1 MNRKSLIMNLFLSI
15 AISTYCIGQS
25 WPKVLL
31 PNKSAGSWS
40 VAETYDKGYIV
51 GGMYTNTGAANWGIA
66 IKTDIN
72 GNVLWYKSI
81 GQPGDGTAVLDMNQT
96 TEGGY
101 ILTGG
106 TRMLHPASIGDTYIQ
121 KLDACGN
128 VEWCRIYS
136 TDNLGDYGIKIRQV
150 PGGYI
155 ALVGGYGDD
164 PQNKVIWL
172 FRLDN
177 SGDLIWQQYYAQS
190 DTAIFGEWAYDFQIT
205 NDSQYILSG
214 RCYYPQQPGDSIGY
228 ERPFIVKVDST
239 GEVVWELPWI
249 NGQLFVGWINHSAI
263 DNQGNIYSG
272 ITHVDFTPPGGYR
285 PCLIKT
291 SSNGEEMGW
300 KNLMDS
306 TDGGGIATINWLDDS
321 TLVHGVAWSP
331 FGGEP
336 TLSVMKT
343 DRDGNVLKSKFLS
356 QTDNYF
362 MDGESVTDNKVVLT
376 GGFYVSGW
384 KTYLYKF
391 NSDIEYDS
399 NYTHPFVY
407 DSLCPHPIASDTI
420 PLDCVIVGLDEPPG
434 NYAKT
439 RLRVYPNPASDQL
452 TIEIPEQL
460 HATQKTSLFTINT
473 IHHQWESADLDIFN
487 LSGNLVYYQKITHR
501 EKQVILKTAEWK
513 DGLYIVRLRYNGA
526 EVSNVKLL
534 VRH

>member
-1 MNRKSLIMNLFLSI
+1 MKWKSLLTVFIWLTGITVN
-15 AISTYCIGQS
+15 CNGQG

-31 PNKSAGSWS
+31 PNTGTTSWS
-40 VAETYDKGYIV
+40 IAESYDKGYIV

-136 TDNLGDYGIKIRQV
+136 TDNQGDYGISIRQV

-177 SGDLIWQQYYAQS
+177 SGDLVWQQYYAQS

-205 NDSQYILSG
+205 NEHQYILSG
-214 RCYYPQQPGDSIGY
+214 RCYYPEPGGSLGY
-228 ERPFIVKVDST
+228 ERPFIIKVDST
-239 GEVVWELPWI
+239 GGVIWELPWT
-249 NGQLFVGWINHSAI
+249 NSQLFVGWINHSAI

-291 SSNGEEMGW
+291 SSTGEEMGW
-300 KNLMDS
+300 SNLMDS
-306 TDGGGIATINWLDDS
+306 TDGGGVATINWLVDS
-321 TLVHGVAWSP
+321 TLVHGVAWSS

-343 DRDGNVLKSKFLS
+343 DRDGNVLKSKFLIN
-356 QTDNYF
+356 QDNYF
-362 MDGESVTDNKVVLT
+362 RDGESTFDNKVVMTVGLAIN
-376 GGFYVSGW
+376 GIR
-384 KTYLYKF
+384 TYLYKF

-399 NYTHPFVY
+399 NYSHPFVY

-420 PLDCVIVGLDEPPG
+420 PFDCVIVGLDEPPG
-434 NYAKT
+434 NFAKT
-439 RLRVYPNPASDQL
+439 QMRVYPNPASDQL
-452 TIEIPEQL
+452 TIDMPEQL
-460 HATQKTSLFTINT
+460 HATQKTPLFTINT
-473 IHHQWESADLDIFN
+473 LHHQWESADLDIFD
-487 LSGNLVYYQKITHR
+487 LSGNLVHNQKVSHR
-501 EKQVILKTAEWK
+501 EKQVTIKTADWE
-513 DGLYIVRLRYNGA
+513 DGLYIVRLRYKGV
-526 EVSNVKLL
+526 EISNVKVL